1 MGAAQKADVDTVGEI
16 NELAR
21 IANVIQTVAANGTPN
36 PALTAEDLAKIGL
49 SGVTADN
56 LPAVL
61 AAIAVQTN
69 DGTATDSLSELQGIL
84 NTAIAAYDT
93 AIDKIADYAETGAV
107 APATTDYAA
116 AGVTGVSS
124 ANLAAINDAIN
135 SQNGADNT
143 LGTVDDRGDADSA
156 AEVQAIV
163 NAYNKIITAAD
174 GNDSNVP
181 TQPTAADY
189 AAIGV
194 TGVTEASAALLS
206 DVVNGKS

>member
-1 MGAAQKADVDTVGEI
+1 MAEVQALANAAKAVLGYDDPASDVAPTAAQINALVAGQTTGGATLGAAPVSDDALKAVQAAIDAANSDGTPIANQAELADVVKAALDAY
-16 NELAR
+16 EL
-21 IANVIQTVAANGTPN
+21 
-36 PALTAEDLAKIGL
+36 
-49 SGVTADN
+49 
-56 LPAVL
+56 
-61 AAIAVQTN
+61 
-69 DGTATDSLSELQGIL
+69 
-84 NTAIAAYDT
+84 